1 MADRFE
7 NRYTKSD
14 TVREDPQFCYLLGL
28 KNVTRSETLDVSPE
42 IDCLLKHSPSPPFPC
57 SPLGFSGIGVRQVT
71 APSCCTSCENMG

>member
-1 MADRFE
+1 MADMFE

-57 SPLGFSGIGVRQVT
+57 SPLRFSGIGVRQVT